1 MTETADTTTTVE
13 NTVDD
18 QLTPQAG
25 DTAPAGSEIE
35 APEDGHENR
44 EAAKYRHRAK
54 TAEAERDRLAERVTV
69 LQRAEVERLAAAK
82 LADGQDVWRDGAEL
96 AGLLDDNGD
105 VDPGK
110 VDQLI
115 TSLLDAHQ
123 HWRKL
128 APAAPPASTVT
139 SDGKIT
145 GDTQPKFVDAFK
157 PRSG

>member
-1 MTETADTTTTVE
+1 MTTETDDTATTV
-13 NTVDD
+13 DS
-18 QLTPQAG
+18 QLTPPAD
-25 DTAPAGSEIE
+25 DTAPVEANTE
-35 APEDGHENR
+35 APEDGQENR

-54 TAEAERDRLAERVTV
+54 AAEAERDRLTERLTV

-105 VDPGK
+105 VDPSK
-110 VDQLI
+110 VDHLI

-139 SDGKIT
+139 ANDKIT
-145 GDTQPKFVDAFK
+145 GDTQPKFVDAFR